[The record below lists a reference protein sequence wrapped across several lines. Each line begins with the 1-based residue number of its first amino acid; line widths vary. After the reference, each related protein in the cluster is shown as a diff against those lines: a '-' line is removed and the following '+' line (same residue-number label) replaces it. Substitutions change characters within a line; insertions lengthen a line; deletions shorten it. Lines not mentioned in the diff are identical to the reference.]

1 MNWKKISLVRW
12 SFVALAKLGLSGK
25 GLVIAVPTLWLLI
38 FFLIPFVFIAKISF
52 SEAVIQQP
60 PYLPLTIFNEEGV
73 LQISLNFS
81 NYQYLLEDTL
91 YFLSYLASL
100 RIAFFSTIFCLLIG
114 YPLAYYIARSSEV
127 KRNFLLLLIVLPFWT
142 SFLLRVYAWIGILKP
157 KGYFNAAL
165 LALGIISE
173 PLTILRTDIAVYI
186 GIVYTYLPFMILPL
200 YANLVKLDN
209 SLLEAST
216 DLGANSIVT
225 FLKITLPL
233 SLPGIL
239 AGSALV
245 LIPAIGEFVIP
256 SLLGGADNL
265 MIGKVIWSEFF
276 SNRDW
281 PVASAVSIAMLILI
295 VIPIMFLRNLTGT
308 ENKT

>member
-100 RIAFFSTIFCLLIG
+100 KIAFFSTIFCLLIG

-233 SLPGIL
+233 IFARHFSK
-239 AGSALV
+239 GSALV

-265 MIGKVIWSEFF
+265 MIGKDKGSVIFKKVTIELAPKSVE
-276 SNRDW
+276 
-281 PVASAVSIAMLILI
+281 ASRRELSSFTRLA
-295 VIPIMFLRNLTGT
+295 
-308 ENKT
+308 

>member
-142 SFLLRVYAWIGILKP
+142 SFLLRIYAWIGILKTYQ
-157 KGYFNAAL
+157 GYFNARTFPPYERRKKYYL
-165 LALGIISE
+165 WLKKRRGFSSE
-173 PLTILRTDIAVYI
+173 IQDRV
-186 GIVYTYLPFMILPL
+186 FEM
-200 YANLVKLDN
+200 
-209 SLLEAST
+209 
-216 DLGANSIVT
+216 
-225 FLKITLPL
+225 LKTG
-233 SLPGIL
+233 SNGIL
-239 AGSALV
+239 C
-245 LIPAIGEFVIP
+245 
-256 SLLGGADNL
+256 
-265 MIGKVIWSEFF
+265 
-276 SNRDW
+276 
-281 PVASAVSIAMLILI
+281 
-295 VIPIMFLRNLTGT
+295 
-308 ENKT
+308 

>member
-100 RIAFFSTIFCLLIG
+100 KIAFFSTIFCLLIG

-225 FLKITLPL
+225 FLKIKSSTLPIIKL
-233 SLPGIL
+233 SAPPKSDGITNSPIAGIKTKALPAKMPGKDKGSVIFKKVTIEL
-239 AGSALV
+239 APKSV
-245 LIPAIGEFVIP
+245 E
-256 SLLGGADNL
+256 
-265 MIGKVIWSEFF
+265 
-276 SNRDW
+276 
-281 PVASAVSIAMLILI
+281 ASRRELSSFTRLA
-295 VIPIMFLRNLTGT
+295 
-308 ENKT
+308 

>member
-100 RIAFFSTIFCLLIG
+100 KIAFFSTIFCLLIG

-186 GIVYTYLPFMILPL
+186 GIVYTYLPFMILPSLRQPCETRQFSPRSL
-200 YANLVKLDN
+200 YR
-209 SLLEAST
+209 
-216 DLGANSIVT
+216 
-225 FLKITLPL
+225 F
-233 SLPGIL
+233 
-239 AGSALV
+239 
-245 LIPAIGEFVIP
+245 
-256 SLLGGADNL
+256 GG
-265 MIGKVIWSEFF
+265 
-276 SNRDW
+276 
-281 PVASAVSIAMLILI
+281 
-295 VIPIMFLRNLTGT
+295 
-308 ENKT
+308 

>member
-100 RIAFFSTIFCLLIG
+100 KIAFFSTIFCLLIG

-142 SFLLRVYAWIGILKP
+142 SFLYRLVNAFWSRFLNFNTFKLRIVCLTRRFWINGVRLADLNYLSILHYSNP
-157 KGYFNAAL
+157 RRQGHCFFLVVGDNYKGNIKSFLNFN
-165 LALGIISE
+165 
-173 PLTILRTDIAVYI
+173 D
-186 GIVYTYLPFMILPL
+186 F
-200 YANLVKLDN
+200 KL
-209 SLLEAST
+209 S
-216 DLGANSIVT
+216 
-225 FLKITLPL
+225 
-233 SLPGIL
+233 
-239 AGSALV
+239 
-245 LIPAIGEFVIP
+245 
-256 SLLGGADNL
+256 
-265 MIGKVIWSEFF
+265 FF
-276 SNRDW
+276 TQFF
-281 PVASAVSIAMLILI
+281 I
-295 VIPIMFLRNLTGT
+295 
-308 ENKT
+308 